1 MGTITRSF
9 VNGLTT
15 NGVLGASNINNA
27 SLNNITS
34 ISGPEMTLISS
45 ATASSSASIE
55 FTLGN
60 YKEYQFYFIDIH
72 NSIADANIFFNFSTD
87 GGANYN
93 VTKTTTY
100 FRAYHT
106 EDGNTT
112 AFEYRTGGDLAQST
126 SGQLLMNGIKG
137 DNDSSGVGYLHLFNP
152 ASTTFVKHFMAQTNI
167 MQDNTLSENNF
178 VAGYANTTSA
188 INAVQFSVSTGNI
201 DAGTIYMYG
210 IGA

>member
-1 MGTITRSF
+1 MGTIIQNF

-34 ISGPEMTLISS
+34 ISGPEMTLVSS
-45 ATASSSASIE
+45 ATASASTSIE

-60 YKEYQFYFIDIH
+60 FKEYKFFFVNIH
-72 NSIADANIFFNFSTD
+72 NSVTDANILVNFSTD

-100 FRAYHT
+100 FRATHA
-106 EDGNTT
+106 EADGGT
-112 AFEYRTGGDLAQST
+112 ALEYRTGSDLAQST
-126 SGQLLMNGIKG
+126 SAQVIMAGIRS
-137 DNDSSGVGYLHLFNP
+137 DNDGCGVGILQLFNP
-152 ASTTFVKHFMAQTNI
+152 SSTTFVKHFMAQTNI
-167 MQDNTLSENNF
+167 MQDNILSENVF
-178 VAGYANTTSA
+178 VAGYGNTTSA

-201 DAGTIYMYG
+201 DEGSIYMYG